1 MHGMSAGTLI
11 WIGIVLFAVIARMV
25 KTGEQ
30 GRRRNG
36 APLPP
41 QPPVPRPRPLPPQPL
56 PPQRPVRRV
65 TPAATPPAGM
75 PLPAATALAEPWPQE
90 PAVPTLDLRPLVD
103 ASAAPSS
110 VGRMTA
116 AFAGRSSMIRAIV
129 AAEVIGPPKA
139 FVELDNWS
147 HRHREV

>member
-11 WIGIVLFAVIARMV
+11 WIGIVLFAVIARMA
-25 KTGEQ
+25 KTGGQ
-30 GRRRNG
+30 VRQRGV
-36 APLPP
+36 AQP
-41 QPPVPRPRPLPPQPL
+41 QAPVPRPHSLPPQPL
-56 PPQRPVRRV
+56 PPQRTVRRV
-65 TPAATPPAGM
+65 SV
-75 PLPAATALAEPWPQE
+75 AATAPVFAEPEPEE
-90 PAVPTLDLRPLVD
+90 PASATLDLPPMLGAGATRP
-103 ASAAPSS
+103 S

-116 AFAGRSSMIRAIV
+116 AFAGRGSMIRAIV